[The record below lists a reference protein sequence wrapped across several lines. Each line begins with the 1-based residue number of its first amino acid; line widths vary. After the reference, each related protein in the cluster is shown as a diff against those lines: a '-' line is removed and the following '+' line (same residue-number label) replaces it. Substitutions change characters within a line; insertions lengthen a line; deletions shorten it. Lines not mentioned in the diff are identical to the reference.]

1 MVHVITKVLNRPLM
15 RMGKMLG
22 MNDAAAAGM
31 VATLANNIPMF
42 GLMKDMDE
50 RGKVINVAFA
60 VSASFILGDHLGYTA
75 GVEREM
81 IFSMIVGKFV
91 GGVTAVMVAIFFLK
105 LMEKKEAKA

>member
-1 MVHVITKVLNRPLM
+1 
-15 RMGKMLG
+15 

-75 GVEREM
+75 GVEREL
-81 IFSMIVGKFV
+81 IFPMIVGKFV
-91 GGVTAVMVAIFFLK
+91 GGVTAVFVALVFLK
-105 LMEKKEAKA
+105 ITEINKGKEVMQKGA